1 LLGDETLANFAK
13 APGHGFHYPIC
24 HGMIADNW
32 PDHPWNAQAQ
42 ATGSKRY
49 SSSIYGLNEKI
60 ITSFWYDIISHRG
73 ALPKILI
80 IICLIDS
87 DSTDSELPLYPPE
100 DREQTAEIFLE
111 SFNIKGLYIA
121 VQAVLALA
129 AFWTSNRATD
139 RTLTCTVIDSG
150 YGVTHVIPC
159 AEGYIIGSAIKHIP
173 IAVRDISEF

>member
-1 LLGDETLANFAK
+1 DETLANFGK
-13 APGHGFHYPIC
+13 TPGYGSHYPIC
-24 HGMIADNW
+24 HGMINNW
-32 PDHPWNAQAQ
+32 LDHPWNAQAQ
-42 ATGSKRY
+42 EATGSKRY
-49 SSSIYGLNEKI
+49 SS
-60 ITSFWYDIISHRG
+60 TS
-73 ALPKILI
+73 
-80 IICLIDS
+80 
-87 DSTDSELPLYPPE
+87 LYPPE

-129 AFWTSNRATD
+129 TAASWTSNRATD

-173 IAVRDISEF
+173 IAVCDISEF